1 MSGHASTSAV
11 VVSVAATIVLS
22 LSPPAA
28 ARKLESPFDPF
39 QQTALAFGDRSH
51 WLQPWRGYIETA
63 PVSRFLRGAGVNFNV
78 RSSRAHRTA
87 RLLARAGF
95 RRARFEIGWCAIAYT
110 KPSRIRRPAGI
121 QTVLRALRDN
131 GLRPLILLN
140 AHHGCP
146 APLRHLQVEVTAPAR
161 VGDRALQLAPA
172 SAARVVPRRTG
183 LDSTRTYKAAATLFT
198 SVSGTR
204 VALARPLEHG
214 LAPGVYRA
222 STLRYEPFRRPGET
236 GFARTMRGW
245 LAYVRAVTREV
256 KRVLGSQEFDVE
268 VWNELTFGSDFLD
281 INRYY
286 TPAVAG
292 GSQRSTEKAILRRTI
307 AWIRSRRSGIRRVG
321 IGNGFA
327 SQRPWDSGAT
337 SPAGLTA
344 IAKHPYAGRRSFPR
358 DQGFDGIRPLDGR
371 GRPAGRLDAQGR
383 WHDSFVPRYDAFFP
397 EHYLTAIQT
406 EHLVR
411 DLSPITTDVYGT
423 PHGRRTR
430 PAGGRPPKVWL
441 TETGLDPNGIPRT
454 VLPRFK
460 AKATL
465 RYLTSWIN
473 KGAAAV
479 YLFAA
484 GNADGPWA
492 LVDRRARRG
501 GPALRS
507 LRRLTRTL
515 RAGRRPITR
524 RVSVTLRAV
533 SDTHGHRQF
542 NGDGTRAHPPLYNRD
557 VLGFFPYQVSNRRVA
572 IALYVMTR
580 DLLEPYRRRLPVGRA
595 RRYDLPAERYRL
607 TIAGVRR
614 LPRALRA
621 TDPLRGKRVAVRLV
635 RRSPNRLVVDI
646 RLTDS
651 PRLLV
656 LG

>member
-1 MSGHASTSAV
+1 L
-11 VVSVAATIVLS
+11 LS

-28 ARKLESPFDPF
+28 ARTLDSPFDPF
-39 QQTALAFGDRSH
+39 QQTALDFGDRSH
-51 WLQPWRGYIETA
+51 WLQPWRGYVETL

-78 RSSRAHRTA
+78 RPSRARTTA

-95 RRARFEIGWCAIAYT
+95 RRARFEIGWCAIAYG
-110 KPSRIRRPAGI
+110 KPSRIRRPARI
-121 QTVLRALRDN
+121 RTVLRAFRDN
-131 GLRPLILLN
+131 RLRPLILLN

-146 APLRHLQVEVTAPAR
+146 GPLRGLQVEVTAPAR
-161 VGDRALQLAPA
+161 PGDRSLQLAPA
-172 SAARVVPRRTG
+172 SAAQVVPGRTG
-183 LDSTRTYKAAATLFT
+183 LDSPHTYKAAATLFR
-198 SVSGTR
+198 SVSGRQVT
-204 VALARPLEHG
+204 LSKPLERN
-214 LAPGVYRA
+214 LAPGVYA
-222 STLRYEPFRRPGET
+222 ATTLRYEPFRRPGDA
-236 GFARTMRGW
+236 GFERTMRGW

-256 KRVLGSQEFDVE
+256 KRVLGSQAFEVE

-286 TPAVAG
+286 TPAVAR
-292 GSQRSTEKAILRRTI
+292 GSQRRTERAILHRTL
-307 AWIRSRRSGIRRVG
+307 ALIRSPRSGVRRVG

-337 SPAGLTA
+337 SPPGLTA
-344 IAKHPYAGRRSFPR
+344 IGKHPYAGRRSFPGDR
-358 DQGFDGIRPLDGR
+358 VFSGIRPLDAR
-371 GRPAGRLDAQGR
+371 GRPAGRRDAEGR
-383 WHDSFVPRYDAFFP
+383 WHDDFVPRYDAFFP
-397 EHYLTAIQT
+397 EYYLTAIQT

-473 KGAAAV
+473 KGATAV

-492 LVDRRARRG
+492 LVDHRARRG
-501 GPALRS
+501 GPALRA
-507 LRRLTRTL
+507 LRRLTRTI

-524 RVSVTLRAV
+524 RVSVRLRVV
-533 SDTHGHRQF
+533 SDSHGHKQF

-557 VLGFFPYQVSNRRVA
+557 VLAFFPYQVSNRRVA
-572 IALYVMTR
+572 VALYVMTR
-580 DLLEPYRRRLPVGRA
+580 DLLKPYRRRLPAWRA

-621 TDPLRGKRVAVRLV
+621 TDPLRGKRVPVRVV
-635 RRSPNRLVVDI
+635 RRSRNRLVVDI